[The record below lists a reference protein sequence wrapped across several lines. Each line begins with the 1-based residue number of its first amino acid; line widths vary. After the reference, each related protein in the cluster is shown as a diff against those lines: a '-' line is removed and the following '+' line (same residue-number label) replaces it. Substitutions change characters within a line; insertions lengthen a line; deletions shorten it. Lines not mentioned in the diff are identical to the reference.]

1 MIWKAL
7 SDPTRRSILDSLKK
21 APRTTGE
28 ISESFKKNLS
38 RYAVMK
44 HLGILEKAD
53 LITVKREGK
62 FRWNHLNTMPIQQT
76 YEQWV
81 GNLLQLKYLAEQTS
95 ENMGESSTIIAT
107 TTVFIEIT
115 IKAKKQ
121 HVWQALTEE
130 TGKWWKKDFFTN
142 PKTREFVLESR
153 LGGLMYEDAGE
164 DEGLV
169 WASVIGID
177 SPNSLQLR
185 GQLSPK
191 FGGPAISFM
200 KIQLED
206 SKESTLLKITDTIF
220 GSISKNLQKNLTE
233 GWQAIFEQGLK
244 PYAETAI

>member
-7 SDPTRRSILDSLKK
+7 SDSTRRSILSSLKA
-21 APRTTGE
+21 APQTTGQH
-28 ISESFKKNLS
+28 SDSFKNLS

-44 HLGILEKAD
+44 HLGILEKAN

-81 GNLLQLKYLAEQTS
+81 SNLLQLKYLAEQTT
-95 ENMGESSTIIAT
+95 ENMGESTTTIAT
-107 TTVFIEIT
+107 TTVFIELI

-121 HVWQALTEE
+121 RVWQALTEE
-130 TGKWWKKDFFTN
+130 TGKWWTKNFFTN
-142 PKTREFVLESR
+142 PKTREFVLESK
-153 LGGLMYEDAGE
+153 LGGLMYEDTGE

-169 WASVIGID
+169 LASVIGID
-177 SPNSLQLR
+177 SPNSLQLK

-206 SKESTLLKITDTIF
+206 SDESTLLKITDTIF
-220 GSISKNLQKNLTE
+220 GSISGNLQKSLTE
-233 GWQAIFEQGLK
+233 GWQAIFKEGLK
-244 PYAETAI
+244 PYAEKAV

>member
-7 SDPTRRSILDSLKK
+7 SDPTRRSILSSLKEGPK
-21 APRTTGE
+21 TTGE
-28 ISESFKKNLS
+28 ISESFKNLS

-44 HLGILEKAD
+44 HLGILEKAN

-81 GNLLQLKYLAEQTS
+81 SNLVQLKYLAEQTT
-95 ENMGESSTIIAT
+95 ETMGESSKTITT
-107 TTVFIEIT
+107 TTVFIELI
-115 IKAKKQ
+115 IEAKKTR
-121 HVWQALTEE
+121 VWQALTEE
-130 TGKWWKKDFFTN
+130 TGKWWTKDFFTN

-177 SPNSLQLR
+177 SPNSLQLK

-206 SKESTLLKITDTIF
+206 SEGSTLLKITDTIF
-220 GSISKNLQKNLTE
+220 GSIPENLQNNLTQ
-233 GWQAIFEQGLK
+233 GWQAIFEEGLK
-244 PYAETAI
+244 PYTEATI